1 MQYYIRDP
9 ESPFYD
15 LMEDTTI
22 EQTLTEEEKIKIQ
35 KQGITTRVFTMFEGG
50 DITDHEHNFS
60 LYAFM
65 NKKDCNFVINAI
77 LKRSLGLDI
86 DMYEIDKI
94 YSGYRLSSKALNETG
109 KENV

>member
-1 MQYYIRDP
+1 MQYYVRDP

-15 LMEDTTI
+15 LMEDVTV
-22 EQTLTEEEKIKIQ
+22 EQTLSEEEKLKIQ
-35 KQGITTRVFTMFEGG
+35 KQGVASRVFTMFEGG

-65 NKKDCNFVINAI
+65 NGKDCNFVINAI

-94 YSGYRLSSKALNETG
+94 YGGYRLSNRG
-109 KENV
+109 ENV